1 MAQAPLS
8 ETRCADRERFSRA
21 GSRSRRATRGRF
33 AIQKVGSI
41 LLDQGI
47 LRQEQLDAALA
58 EQTRAGGKLGS
69 ILQELGLVSPL
80 DIAEAIARQA
90 GVEVMSLNDVSADP
104 EAVALIPE
112 SLARKYDLVPL
123 HFEGERLIVAM
134 ASPLNIVAIDEVQG
148 VARHPTSVVGAP
160 EDQVARMLN
169 RVYRSQPEGDLE
181 LVIERARRTL
191 TGESDSDRGVVELVD
206 YLIEM
211 AARRDATDLH
221 IEPGDR
227 GLGVRLR
234 IDGELVRGPTLP
246 SELSQ
251 PLASRIKIMAHLDIV
266 ESRVPQD
273 GKIRF
278 QQGELRLDL
287 RISTFP
293 TVLGESLVIRILDRA
308 RTTYALE
315 HLGLDSVDVEVLCQ
329 AVEQPSGMVLVTGAT
344 GSGKTTTLYSLMRNI
359 DTQTRKALTLEDPV
373 ECNLGSIL
381 QCQINEKLGVTFA
394 NTLRASL
401 RHDPDV
407 ILVGEMR
414 DPETAMIAMRAALTG
429 HLVMSTTHTRDA
441 VAALARLRDLGVE
454 PYLIASCLRVVV
466 AQRLIRLLCRRCSVE
481 HQPDREEAAAHGVPV
496 GESFF
501 RSTGC
506 DQCEGRGTRG
516 RSAIFELLEIT
527 PELNALII
535 REASE
540 KALRD
545 QAIESGMR
553 GFRMAA
559 LDKARAGLISLQEY
573 ARITSDG

>member
-1 MAQAPLS
+1 VAQAPLS

-41 LLDQGI
+41 LLEQGT

-191 TGESDSDRGVVELVD
+191 TGESDSDCGVVELVD

-246 SELSQ
+246 
-251 PLASRIKIMAHLDIV
+251 
-266 ESRVPQD
+266 

-293 TVLGESLVIRILDRA
+293 TALGESLVIRILDRA

-344 GSGKTTTLYSLMRNI
+344 GSGKTTTLYSLMRSI

-454 PYLIASCLRVVV
+454 PYLVASCLRVVV

-481 HQPDREEAAAHGVPV
+481 HQPDREEAAAHGVPA